1 MSLNSERHLTATPEL
16 LVVVYFCTPLPLRPF
31 QISTIAFHKLW
42 GSQKQKPKC
51 QGYLKCLKTCLFS
64 VLSSKY
70 SEVEGSRRHCSVC
83 GREVLGWLSTIEVY
97 LWKWLGKK
105 KKKKMAWQ
113 ECHKSK
119 YQMVV
124 RLENFK
130 VSSNPMKLWFYNLI
144 SKWDKC

>member
-105 KKKKMAWQ
+105 KKRKWLGKN
-113 ECHKSK
+113 
-119 YQMVV
+119 VT
-124 RLENFK
+124 K
-130 VSSNPMKLWFYNLI
+130 VSIRWWLGWKTLRSLLILWSYDFI
-144 SKWDKC
+144 I

>member
-105 KKKKMAWQ
+105 KKIKWLGKN
-113 ECHKSK
+113 
-119 YQMVV
+119 VT
-124 RLENFK
+124 K
-130 VSSNPMKLWFYNLI
+130 VSIRWWLGWKTLRSLLILWSYDFI
-144 SKWDKC
+144 I